1 MTDVLFWFF
10 QFRTEEVKDR
20 LAQAPNVVF
29 VVVSNYQLPY
39 ISFCSY
45 KHVFSLEIYLFC
57 RILSEVF

>member
-1 MTDVLFWFF
+1 MCCFGFSNL
-10 QFRTEEVKDR
+10 EEVNDR

-29 VVVSNYQLPY
+29 VVVSHYQLPSSY